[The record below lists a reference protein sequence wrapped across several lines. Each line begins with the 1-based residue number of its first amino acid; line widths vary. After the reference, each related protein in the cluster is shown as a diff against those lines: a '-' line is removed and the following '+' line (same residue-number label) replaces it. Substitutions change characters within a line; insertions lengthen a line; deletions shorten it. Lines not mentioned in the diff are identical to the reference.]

1 MQTKSGPYRDPTKVA
16 MNDAFNGKG
25 PGPVNGMI
33 QVIARSIAIVLAIF
47 LIAISIPLFFL
58 PIPLGLPL
66 FIFAMIL
73 LAATSRRAHRYITDW
88 LKRHP
93 SVWNRVKPLF
103 DRIKRD

>member
-1 MQTKSGPYRDPTKVA
+1 M
-16 MNDAFNGKG
+16 
-25 PGPVNGMI
+25 NGMI

-66 FIFAMIL
+66 FLFAMIL
-73 LAATSRRAHRYITDW
+73 LAATSKRAHRMITDW

-93 SVWNRVKPLF
+93 SVWNRVKHIF
-103 DRIKRD
+103 DRFHKDRD